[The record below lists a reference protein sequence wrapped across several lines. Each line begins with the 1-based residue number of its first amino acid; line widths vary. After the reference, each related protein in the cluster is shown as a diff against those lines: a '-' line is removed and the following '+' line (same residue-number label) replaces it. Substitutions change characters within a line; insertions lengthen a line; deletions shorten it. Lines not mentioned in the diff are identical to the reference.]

1 MRGFT
6 AITVLTLTIGI
17 GGTTAIFSAV
27 YPILFG
33 SLPYPRADRVAA
45 VLETHANGS
54 RSDGTFAMYRELAE
68 RARSFEAVAVF
79 KPWSPTVTGA
89 DTPERLE
96 GQRVSASYFQVL
108 GVSPIAG
115 RDFLPSD
122 DRFRGLHVTILSNA
136 LWRPAFD
143 AP

>member
-54 RSDGTFAMYRELAE
+54 RNDGTFAMYPELAQP
-68 RARSFEAVAVF
+68 ARSFEADALF
-79 KPWSPTVTGA
+79 QPGSPTVTGA
-89 DTPERLE
+89 HKPER
-96 GQRVSASYFQVL
+96 A
-108 GVSPIAG
+108 
-115 RDFLPSD
+115 
-122 DRFRGLHVTILSNA
+122 RGPR
-136 LWRPAFD
+136 RPAGHFPVARRPPD
-143 AP
+143 P